1 MSARSDAIRIDF
13 KKGDDERDKGLT
25 TPDDII
31 RYDDIKYGE
40 APLQVLDV
48 YRPKNLEGKKLP
60 VLVNIHGGGWV
71 YGTKEVYQFYCMSL
85 SQRGFAV
92 VNFSY
97 RLAPEDKYPACMED
111 VESVFNWIVAN
122 KEKYDFD
129 IDNVFAMGDSAGGHI
144 ASLYAALLTDKEAK
158 DKYGYKLP
166 SSICPKA
173 LLLNCGKYE
182 MSYDDADNELM
193 EDLLGKEDIENKV
206 KSINVLNFITPNFPP
221 SFIMTGTADFLKDQA
236 VVLAKSFVENN
247 VPFQFHMY
255 GDNVNKLWHVFHCNM
270 RLDAATVCNDEE
282 IAFIRKYIK

>member
-31 RYDDIKYGE
+31 RYDDIAYGD

-48 YRPKNLEGKKLP
+48 YRPKDAEGKILP

-85 SQRGFAV
+85 AEKGFAV

-111 VESVFNWIVAN
+111 IETVFNWIVDN
-122 KEKYDFD
+122 KEKYGFD
-129 IDNVFAMGDSAGGHI
+129 VDNLFAMGDSAGGHL
-144 ASLYAALLTDKEAK
+144 ASLYAGLLTDEKASE
-158 DKYGYKLP
+158 KYAFKLP
-166 SSICPKA
+166 TSACPKA

-182 MSYDDADNELM
+182 MSHEDADNELM
-193 EDLLGKEDIENKV
+193 EDLFGKEDLEKKV
-206 KSINVLNFITPNFPP
+206 KSINVPDFITSKFPP
-221 SFIMTGTADFLKDQA
+221 SFIMTASYDFLNEQA
-236 VVLAKSFVENN
+236 VVLAKKLVEVK
-247 VPFQFHMY
+247 VPFELHVY
-255 GDNVNKLWHVFHCNM
+255 GSMEEKLWHVFHCNM
-270 RLDAATVCNDEE
+270 RLDAATVCNNEE
-282 IAFIRKYIK
+282 INFIRKYIK